1 MPEPNLLPLNL
12 NRFDINKLQSII
24 PELPTV
30 TRKNIM
36 KNYGLGIRKT
46 CILMVISID

>member
-12 NRFDINKLQSII
+12 NAFDINKLKLII
-24 PELPTV
+24 PELPSV

-36 KNYGLGIRKT
+36 KNYGLDIRKT
-46 CILMVISID
+46 CILMVIGIN